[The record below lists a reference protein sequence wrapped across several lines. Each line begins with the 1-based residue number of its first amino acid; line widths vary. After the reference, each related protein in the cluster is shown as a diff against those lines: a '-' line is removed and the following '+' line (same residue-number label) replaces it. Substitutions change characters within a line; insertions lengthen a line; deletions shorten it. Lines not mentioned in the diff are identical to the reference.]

1 MCFYRNRIV
10 VYPNK
15 NGFTELHKIF
25 FLCGMPC
32 AQILIKSATN
42 YFVNCLRVTASRK
55 VPKEEAQREDMAA
68 SHCLTVI
75 AGRKIPKEEAQREA
89 VAASHYTR
97 SQVEQPARATKNKK
111 ARRQNGTSY
120 HKMVLNAL
128 MEKQELVPEKE
139 KEAFAKEAAAT
150 ASKLLYRRCW
160 SMAPHM
166 SAMSMAVKEESNDS

>member
-1 MCFYRNRIV
+1 MVLQNCTRF
-10 VYPNK
+10 
-15 NGFTELHKIF
+15 F

-128 MEKQELVPEKE
+128 MEKQELVPEKK
-139 KEAFAKEAAAT
+139 KEAFAKEAAAI